1 MVEDKKTK
9 IAEKK
14 RSSLK
19 KVPPREKYMDALLVS
34 GQIFTAPYFPKLE
47 IAIHLHLA
55 GDETNARIKFN
66 EACTDAQIPQ
76 EMVWDLWDLIVRIT
90 PAFEDALAWLP
101 SVGP

>member
-1 MVEDKKTK
+1 LVKDNKTK

-14 RSSLK
+14 GSPRK

-34 GQIFTAPYFPKLE
+34 GQIFTAQYFPKLE
-47 IAIHLHLA
+47 IAINLHLA

-66 EACTDAQIPQ
+66 EACTDAHIPQ
-76 EMVWDLWDLIVRIT
+76 EMVWDLWDLIVKIT
-90 PAFEDALAWLP
+90 PSLKDALAWLP